1 MTVSRQVHDSELPT
15 DFAILLA
22 EKFGIYPPADP
33 QLSHELIKRETD
45 LKLFQQMSI
54 SGSFEEALLCYYDRD
69 FNDDQL
75 AALKLIYK
83 ASFHWLKGEVIGVLI
98 NKIKNPKAAN
108 KDFAESVRVLVE
120 QLENKPSADGTF
132 QSNGSNRVG
141 TLAFKLA
148 QIKD

>member
-1 MTVSRQVHDSELPT
+1 MTGHNFDFIGLLLQHELLFIYFGFCYMTVSRQVHDSELPT

-98 NKIKNPKAAN
+98 NKIKNPSNVFLN
-108 KDFAESVRVLVE
+108 KVV
-120 QLENKPSADGTF
+120 
-132 QSNGSNRVG
+132 
-141 TLAFKLA
+141 
-148 QIKD
+148 